1 MYIKYGGIS
10 NNDITII
17 NANISSS
24 IDITTEGNLLI
35 ITMEKEEDTI
45 KLKLKDE
52 DSAKLAQEKLFLTL
66 GLKAPQNN
74 ILDLTNLDVIESNE
88 LVGITMQEIADKFKI
103 DVRELTIVAIPK
115 MVKTSVDDVQ
125 IEGGEI

>member
-1 MYIKYGGIS
+1 MYIKYSGIS

-24 IDITTEGNLLI
+24 IDITTESNLLI

-103 DVRELTIVAIPK
+103 DVRELSIVAIPK
-115 MVKTSVDDVQ
+115 MVKTSVEDVQ
-125 IEGGEI
+125 IEGGE

>member
-1 MYIKYGGIS
+1 MYIKYSGIS

-24 IDITTEGNLLI
+24 IDITTESNLLI

-103 DVRELTIVAIPK
+103 DVRELSIVAIPK

-125 IEGGEI
+125 IEGGE

>member
-1 MYIKYGGIS
+1 MFIKYGGIS
-10 NNDITII
+10 NDNITII

-24 IDITTEGNLLI
+24 VDITTESNLLI
-35 ITMEKEEDTI
+35 IKMEKEEDTI

-52 DSAKLAQEKLFLTL
+52 DCARLAQEKLFLTL
-66 GLKAPQNN
+66 GLKSPQNN

-103 DVRELTIVAIPK
+103 DVRELSIVAIPK
-115 MVKTSVDDVQ
+115 MVKTSIEDVQ
-125 IEGGEI
+125 VKE

>member
-1 MYIKYGGIS
+1 MYIKYSGIS

-24 IDITTEGNLLI
+24 IDITTESNLLI
-35 ITMEKEEDTI
+35 IKMEKEEDTI

-74 ILDLTNLDVIESNE
+74 ILDLTNLDAIESNE

-103 DVRELTIVAIPK
+103 DVRELSIVAIPK
-115 MVKTSVDDVQ
+115 MVKTSVNDVQ
-125 IEGGEI
+125 IEGGE